1 MSGEQFSDRH
11 PERRGEALDVVDRDI
26 PDLALNVC
34 DERAMQPRL
43 EGKVFLRPRL
53 CSAQRTD
60 VGGQNGAGARRR

>member
-1 MSGEQFSDRH
+1 MRGEQFSDCH
-11 PERRGEALDVVDRDI
+11 TKRRGEALDVVDRDI